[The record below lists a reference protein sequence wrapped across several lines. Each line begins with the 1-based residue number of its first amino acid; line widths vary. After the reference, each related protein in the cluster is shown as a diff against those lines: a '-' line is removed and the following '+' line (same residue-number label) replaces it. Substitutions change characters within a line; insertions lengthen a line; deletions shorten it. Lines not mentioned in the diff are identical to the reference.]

1 MDACPPD
8 RLKRTMEVLD
18 MLKLKNDYGMIIIDD
33 NVVAGIA
40 SIVASDCFGI
50 AQMEAKNVTEQIWA
64 FLKKDRP
71 DKGVHVYTE
80 NNKVV
85 IDIHIAVMYGVNI
98 PAITDSISHKITYSV
113 SDYIGVPVDKVNVFV
128 DSVITK

>member
-1 MDACPPD
+1 
-8 RLKRTMEVLD
+8 